1 MQCIFGKLI
10 IKAAWRTCRF
20 DSCVGSVY
28 RNNPVPLAVERDNT
42 EQNCSEFHIAID
54 EAVNIQLKLGLFSWV
69 SLFYLIFE
77 LYLDAT
83 FRPICNY
90 T

>member
-1 MQCIFGKLI
+1 MLPKSL
-10 IKAAWRTCRF
+10 
-20 DSCVGSVY
+20 
-28 RNNPVPLAVERDNT
+28 NT
-42 EQNCSEFHIAID
+42 DQNRLEFHISID
-54 EAVNIQLKLGLFSWV
+54 ETLNIQLKLDLFSWE

-77 LYLDAT
+77 LYLDVA